1 MGHHDPRL
9 GSLPI
14 AQVLL
19 GVAPYETAAPTAS
32 EADMQD
38 TTTNRHHDTAAG
50 AFLLL
55 AGIIV
60 MIASGD
66 ALALLIAAVVIVTL
80 VWGMIRAI
88 QHRVRNR
95 AELARVTHLRP
106 ASTGQRELKRTPAHA
121 SWHGP
126 SAA

>member
-1 MGHHDPRL
+1 L

-19 GVAPYETAAPTAS
+19 DVPPYETVVPTAS
-32 EADMQD
+32 EADMQH
-38 TTTNRHHDTAAG
+38 TATNRHHGTRDSVAA

-80 VWGMIRAI
+80 VWGMIRGI
-88 QHRVRNR
+88 QDRVRNR

-121 SWHGP
+121 SWRGP

>member
-1 MGHHDPRL
+1 
-9 GSLPI
+9 
-14 AQVLL
+14 
-19 GVAPYETAAPTAS
+19 
-32 EADMQD
+32 MQH
-38 TTTNRHHDTAAG
+38 TTTNRHPGTRDSVAG

-60 MIASGD
+60 MIVSGD

-80 VWGMIRAI
+80 VWAMIREI
-88 QHRVRNR
+88 EHRVRNR